1 MIQEVNAGN
10 QYVSSK
16 VALLRT
22 RQWELNRR
30 VLDLLR
36 KIEVI
41 RCHHTPLQESE
52 RRYDDTLCTRFH
64 LRCLYKKRVFG
75 TVVVSRNICA
85 SSFSRLI

>member
-1 MIQEVNAGN
+1 MEKIEEVIQEVNAGN

-52 RRYDDTLCTRFH
+52 RRYGNVLFTR
-64 LRCLYKKRVFG
+64 
-75 TVVVSRNICA
+75 
-85 SSFSRLI
+85 SSFVYVELQLF